1 MGVIFVVRSMT
12 GYGRSVKLAKEQE
25 TEITVEIRTV
35 NHRFLDFSTKMPR
48 SLMYLEDKMK
58 KEIQQ
63 LFRRGRVDVYVTI
76 EGNGFTK
83 GELQTDYELMD
94 QFIHEMKLAKSR
106 YQLGGDVDVNTLTT
120 FQELFSVQEKEEGYD
135 QVEGEIMSA
144 LQEAATKV
152 SDMRAQEG
160 VALHD
165 DINSRL
171 KQIRLILS
179 ELEDRRH
186 VVVDSMRDR
195 IKQRMS
201 EYINE
206 ELKEDGSRI
215 LQEVALL
222 AEKGDITEEVTRLG
236 SHLDQFFDKLT
247 SNESI
252 GRQLDF
258 IVQEMHREV
267 NTIGSKS
274 NDTQISEWV
283 VQLKSEIEKI
293 KEQVQN
299 VE

>member
-1 MGVIFVVRSMT
+1 MVKSMT
-12 GYGRSVKLAKEQE
+12 GYGSSVNVSEEQE

-48 SLMYLEDKMK
+48 SLMYLEDRMK

-63 LFRRGRVDVYVTI
+63 SFHRGRVDVYVTI

-83 GELQTDYELMD
+83 RNLQMDYELMD

-106 YQLGGDVDVNTLTT
+106 YQLAGDIDVNTLIT
-120 FQELFSVQEKEEGYD
+120 FQELFSVQEKDEGYD
-135 QVEGEIMSA
+135 KIEHEIMSA
-144 LQEAATKV
+144 LQEAKTKV
-152 SDMRAQEG
+152 LDMRVQEG
-160 VALHD
+160 IALQED
-165 DINSRL
+165 MKTRL
-171 KQIRLILS
+171 DQIRIIIS
-179 ELEDRRH
+179 ELEARRH
-186 VVVDSMRDR
+186 IVIDSSRDR
-195 IKQRMS
+195 IKQRMT

-247 SNESI
+247 SNEAI